1 MAMMTASHLEGE
13 GSGTLEE
20 EVVVGASYRATTV
33 ASASRAMTD
42 AYFALRRRAM
52 KQTRVWASVAIFS
65 TAWTVAI
72 LLVACCYR
80 AVGIGRVGAMEIG
93 DPEER

>member
-52 KQTRVWASVAIFS
+52 KQTRV
-65 TAWTVAI
+65 
-72 LLVACCYR
+72 
-80 AVGIGRVGAMEIG
+80 
-93 DPEER
+93 